1 MSKTYNNATLSSSL
15 TGSIAYFPLSN
26 PPAGWLKADGAEISR
41 TEYAE
46 LFAIIGTEFGS
57 GNGTTTFNL
66 PDLRG
71 EFVRCWD
78 DGKGTDSGR
87 AINSSQSHDW
97 KGFYQS
103 NVGQNSST
111 GYSHNDVY
119 MGKTL
124 YPTYTGRMFMGYWS
138 NPSAHV
144 GTSWDDSE
152 IRPRNIAL
160 LACIKT

>member
-26 PPAGWLKADGAEISR
+26 PPAGWLKSDGSEISR

-97 KGFYQS
+97 KGFYQT
-103 NVGQNSST
+103 NTGQNTFS
-111 GYSHNDVY
+111 YSHIDVY
-119 MGKTL
+119 MGKSIVSYIGNL
-124 YPTYTGRMFMGYWS
+124 FVGGWSAPAAAMG
-138 NPSAHV
+138 
-144 GTSWDDSE
+144 TKWDDSE